1 MIRMKVLFKD
11 KSCLILFLFL
21 MLLLGAC
28 GKVGSNGDYGEEQI
42 QQKDELVL
50 AIGSEPETGFDPT
63 TGWGRYGSPLFQ
75 STLLKYDKNFSIQ
88 NDLAENYEVSAD
100 GLEWTVFIRKGVK
113 FSDGEPLTA
122 QDVAFTFDKAKKS
135 VSIIDL
141 GNLDKTEVVDDF
153 TIRFTLNQP
162 TSTFINLLISTGIV
176 PKHAYDENYYENP
189 IGSGPYRLVQW
200 DRGQQIIVEE
210 NPYYYGIK
218 PFFKKLTF
226 LFLDEDTAF
235 AAAKA
240 GQVDVVSVPPTFA
253 KEEVAGMKLIQLDS
267 VDNRGIMFPYVPS
280 GEKTEEGFEIGN
292 DVTSDIAIRKA
303 INIGVDREKLVD
315 TVLDGFGTPAYS
327 VSDNLPWWNEGTV
340 FEDNNLPLAEQI
352 LEEAGWKK
360 NNEVIREKNGLK
372 ATFTL
377 LYPAGDK
384 IRESLSLVVADMLAS
399 LGIQVRVEGKSW
411 DAIEQLMFS
420 NPVMMGWGSHN
431 PIEMYYLFS
440 SQTKGMEY
448 YNSNFYSNPVVDEY
462 MNQALHANS
471 VDEANKYW
479 KIAQWDG
486 ETGFSMQGD
495 APWAWLVNIQH
506 LYFIKED
513 LDIGQQ
519 KIQPHGHGWPI
530 TDFIEQWHWIGE

>member
-1 MIRMKVLFKD
+1 MKVLFKD

>member
-1 MIRMKVLFKD
+1 
-11 KSCLILFLFL
+11 
-21 MLLLGAC
+21 
-28 GKVGSNGDYGEEQI
+28 
-42 QQKDELVL
+42 
-50 AIGSEPETGFDPT
+50 
-63 TGWGRYGSPLFQ
+63 
-75 STLLKYDKNFSIQ
+75 
-88 NDLAENYEVSAD
+88 
-100 GLEWTVFIRKGVK
+100 
-113 FSDGEPLTA
+113 
-122 QDVAFTFDKAKKS
+122 
-135 VSIIDL
+135 
-141 GNLDKTEVVDDF
+141 LDKTEVVDDF
-153 TIRFTLNQP
+153 TIRFILNQP

-218 PFFKKLTF
+218 PIFKKLTF

-360 NNEVIREKNGLK
+360 NNEGIREKNGLK